1 MRLVALLA
9 VALAFGCTKKPKAK
23 PAESAPAASG
33 SSTGYQ
39 AGGGAAQNVR
49 QAARRA
55 VAMNDLH
62 NLGLSVE
69 MAYNETG
76 KMPSAGEV
84 KQLAK
89 QTPVLAAAIEDGS
102 LVVTGTS
109 EHGGV
114 WAYEA
119 DAPEKGGLALIGPT
133 PQRMDSLD
141 LTNKLK
147 QQ

>member
-1 MRLVALLA
+1 MRIVALLA
-9 VALAFGCTKKPKAK
+9 VTLAFGCSKKPKPK
-23 PAESAPAASG
+23 PEESAPASG
-33 SSTGYQ
+33 GSTNYQ
-39 AGGGAAQNVR
+39 PGGGAMQNVR
-49 QAARRA
+49 QPARRA

-76 KMPSAGEV
+76 KMPSAAEI
-84 KQLAK
+84 KDLAR
-89 QTPVLAAAIEDGS
+89 QTPKLMAAIEDGS

-114 WAYEA
+114 WAYET